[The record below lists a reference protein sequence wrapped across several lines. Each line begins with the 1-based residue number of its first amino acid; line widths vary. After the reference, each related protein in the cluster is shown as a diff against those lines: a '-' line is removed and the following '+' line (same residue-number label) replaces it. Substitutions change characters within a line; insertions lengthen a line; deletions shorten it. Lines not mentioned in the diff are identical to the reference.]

1 MTQRPAHDEV
11 KMSLGDHLE
20 ELRRRILIGLIG
32 LVIAGIGMIFFAD
45 RVVGLICQPLLYELA
60 REGKAPSLIMRTV
73 GSAFNVYLQVCVL
86 GGLVIGIPWIL
97 WQLWKFISPGLHPHE
112 RRFVTLLMPGSAV
125 LAAMGVL
132 FMYYMMLPLAIWFF
146 LGFTDAFSMP
156 SLAPTAVQKY
166 LIGEEEGTKGQK
178 DQGTKGEETAA
189 MLKVPVMKT
198 DPAKPIEGQVWINSR
213 ESTMKMAVDGQV
225 MTLRAA
231 QTKMIEPLIELDEY
245 VSFVL
250 WMAVSFA
257 VVFQLPLLMLLAGWA
272 GIVERRAM
280 AKGRKIAMLLAFIV
294 GAVIT
299 PGGSPVAQVATALPM
314 YLLYELGLL
323 LMWLFVKRK
332 TTLWSQWD
340 DAGAE

>member
-1 MTQRPAHDEV
+1 MTQRSAHNEV

-20 ELRRRILIGLIG
+20 ELRRRILVGLIG
-32 LVIAGIGMIFFAD
+32 PVIAGIGMIFIAD

-60 REGKAPSLIMRTV
+60 REGKAPSLVMRTV

-125 LAAMGVL
+125 LAALGVL

-166 LIGEEEGTKGQK
+166 LIGEEPPEVKNEETKGN
-178 DQGTKGEETAA
+178 ESPAA
-189 MLKVPVMKT
+189 LNVPVMKA
-198 DPAKPIEGQVWINSR
+198 DPEKPGEGQVWINSQ
-213 ESTMKMAVDGQV
+213 ESTLKMAVGGQV
-225 MTLRAA
+225 MTLRASR
-231 QTKMIEPLIELDEY
+231 TKMIEPLIELDEY

-250 WMAVSFA
+250 WMGVSFA

-280 AKGRKIAMLLAFIV
+280 ARGRKIAMLLAFIV

-299 PGGSPVAQVATALPM
+299 PGGSPVAQIATALPM

-332 TTLWSQWD
+332 TSLWSQWD
-340 DAGAE
+340 DAGAQ

>member
-1 MTQRPAHDEV
+1 
-11 KMSLGDHLE
+11 MSLGDHLE
-20 ELRRRILIGLIG
+20 ELRRRIGVGLIG
-32 LVIAGIGMIFFAD
+32 PVIAGIGMIFIAD

-60 REGKAPSLIMRTV
+60 REGKAPSLVMRTV
-73 GSAFNVYLQVCVL
+73 GGAFNVYLQVCVL

-125 LAAMGVL
+125 LAALGVL
-132 FMYYMMLPLAIWFF
+132 FMYYLMLPLAIWFF

-156 SLAPTAVQKY
+156 SLAPTAVQRY
-166 LIGEEEGTKGQK
+166 LIGEEGTEGRR
-178 DQGTKGEETAA
+178 DEGTKGEETIAP
-189 MLKVPVMKT
+189 LNVPVMAT
-198 DPAKPIEGQVWINSR
+198 DPEKPGEGRVWINSR
-213 ESTMKMAVDGQV
+213 ESTMKMSVGGHV
-225 MTLRAA
+225 MTLRASQA
-231 QTKMIEPLIELDEY
+231 TMVEPLIELDEY

-250 WMAVSFA
+250 WMGVSFA

-272 GIVERRAM
+272 GIVERRVLSR
-280 AKGRKIAMLLAFIV
+280 GRKIAVLLAFVI
-294 GAVIT
+294 AAIIT
-299 PGGSPVAQVATALPM
+299 PGGSPVAQTVTALPM

-332 TTLWSQWD
+332 TSLWSQWD